1 MPEVS
6 LFIKDEISGNETNID
21 DVDDSLSLA
30 DFLHMCEQHSFGPF
44 SQLDSNGG
52 IVVDGNPHAW
62 SPEIQKK
69 SLASLGVVDGSSI
82 TVSVSLKVA

>member
-1 MPEVS
+1 MTEIS

-21 DVDDSLSLA
+21 DVEDSLSLD
-30 DFLHMCEQHSFGPF
+30 DFLNMCEQHGFGPF

-62 SPEIQKK
+62 SDEIRKK
-69 SLASLGVVDGSSI
+69 TLASLGVNDGSSI
-82 TVSVSLKVA
+82 TVSTSLKVA